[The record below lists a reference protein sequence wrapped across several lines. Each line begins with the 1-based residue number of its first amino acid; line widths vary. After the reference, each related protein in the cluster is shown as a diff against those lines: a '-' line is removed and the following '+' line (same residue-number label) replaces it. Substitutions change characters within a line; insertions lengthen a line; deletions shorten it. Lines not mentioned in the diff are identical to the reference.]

1 MKEYADMD
9 NRDRGFSLIE
19 LLVVIAILGIFIGA
33 SFATVGLVQA
43 GNMTSVT
50 KNIASGMQ
58 ETRQKTMT
66 QNLAGGFSF
75 SVFTDSEQNAG
86 MMITKNAVKNAAGDV
101 VTPAVNTTT
110 ELKRCWL
117 FYSNNGAESA
127 EISGFVMTFDASTG
141 AIKSFEYTL
150 ASGGT
155 VTQQSGNGVIRAEHG
170 KKESELTIFFATGKY
185 EVK

>member
-1 MKEYADMD
+1 M
-9 NRDRGFSLIE
+9 
-19 LLVVIAILGIFIGA
+19 
-33 SFATVGLVQA
+33 
-43 GNMTSVT
+43 
-50 KNIASGMQ
+50 
-58 ETRQKTMT
+58 
-66 QNLAGGFSF
+66 
-75 SVFTDSEQNAG
+75 
-86 MMITKNAVKNAAGDV
+86 KNAAGDV

-110 ELKRCWL
+110 ELKRCRL

-141 AIKSFEYTL
+141 VIKSFEYTL